1 MESFNNLFESPLV
14 SVDGFAK
21 ATKAILDEVRAELD
35 AAPALDL
42 ADVNVDCDDLRYRS
56 PKEQIQTAIDTAMAD
71 IGDNPPFTSRDKVD
85 VKTVLERYHIPSYE
99 ELSRKKKEAPLHCIK
114 HARWAAEQTRILQRK
129 KEVNYL
135 TENVNSH
142 LDPEA
147 PTEPVDSED
156 VVLSIA
162 LYHPSKNTKTQEYRV
177 LGQQSLTALRDKLYC
192 LSDHMLE
199 GPKIKSGYF
208 FVEHTFYNDMR
219 HQPNAD
225 YSKYV
230 HVMCGVV
237 TPVIPAPAPRTHSLT
252 RVTGP

>member
-1 MESFNNLFESPLV
+1 M
-14 SVDGFAK
+14 K
-21 ATKAILDEVRAELD
+21 A
-35 AAPALDL
+35 
-42 ADVNVDCDDLRYRS
+42 RS
-56 PKEQIQTAIDTAMAD
+56 
-71 IGDNPPFTSRDKVD
+71 
-85 VKTVLERYHIPSYE
+85 L
-99 ELSRKKKEAPLHCIK
+99 
-114 HARWAAEQTRILQRK
+114 TRVHSQ
-129 KEVNYL
+129 
-135 TENVNSH
+135 
-142 LDPEA
+142 PEA

-230 HVMCGVV
+230 HVTCVVV